1 MGIRSHRLLLP
12 LQPTAFLEDTQD
24 HSSATGTINTSKMYS
39 LSKSII
45 HGFKNSSTATSH
57 AEASSTGKV
66 AESPSSNDST
76 SSFFPLFQSS
86 SHELKRFLRPGGTAT
101 KPKHQHHPLNTTTTD
116 SIKSA
121 PIKEVGK
128 DDSKTAAAAGD
139 HHHHHLHHQEEDQG
153 SSSNFTVLDFDDI
166 KDKYG
171 EIGKLLGSGAN
182 GSVNIVERQSDHSK
196 YAIKQFRA
204 RQQRESTTRYFKR
217 CNQEYLI
224 GSSLKHCNIV
234 DIIDFIM
241 VKDESASSYRN
252 NNNSNSNSNRYL
264 YYEIM
269 EFLPVDLFNVVMSN
283 EMSRFEINCCFKQ
296 LLEAVTFLHEQ
307 GIAHRDLKLDNC
319 CMTSDGILK
328 LIDFGSSFVF
338 QYPFEP
344 TTIKA
349 SGVMG
354 SDPYLSPELY
364 APDDSGFT
372 QGKYDAAK
380 LDVWSLAIV
389 YCCMILRRFP
399 WKCPRV
405 SDSNFKSFLMPDN
418 EPHNY
423 STSATTHEQLVE
435 QRRHL
440 RDIGEDPSQ
449 IKFPDHLRQTIH
461 PKDLHGPY
469 KLFRLLPHGCRPI
482 ISQMLAIE
490 PNDRP
495 TMKQIMQDSWV
506 QQINNCTVDP
516 VSKTTVRAKCH
527 HHTVV
532 IGDMPPYKV

>member
-1 MGIRSHRLLLP
+1 M
-12 LQPTAFLEDTQD
+12 A
-24 HSSATGTINTSKMYS
+24 SASKP
-39 LSKSII
+39 
-45 HGFKNSSTATSH
+45 AD
-57 AEASSTGKV
+57 
-66 AESPSSNDST
+66 SPSSNDSN

-86 SHELKRFLRPGGTAT
+86 SHELKRFLRPGSSTS
-101 KPKHQHHPLNTTTTD
+101 KSKHHHQRPHHLNSNSHITTTD
-116 SIKSA
+116 SIKSTHSKD
-121 PIKEVGK
+121 IGK
-128 DDSKTAAAAGD
+128 VDSKGSKPSHHKQANRHHHHEDDDNDNNNDSKTK
-139 HHHHHLHHQEEDQG
+139 E
-153 SSSNFTVLDFDDI
+153 SKFTVLDFDDI

-182 GSVNIVERQSDHSK
+182 GSVNIVERQSDHAK
-196 YAIKQFRA
+196 YAIKQFRP

-241 VKDESASSYRN
+241 VKDESASSSSHDK
-252 NNNSNSNSNRYL
+252 NSNSNSNSRYL

-283 EMSRFEINCCFKQ
+283 EMSRFEINCSFKQ

-344 TTIKA
+344 KTIMA

-364 APDDSGFT
+364 AADDSGFT
-372 QGKYDAAK
+372 LGKYDAVK
-380 LDVWSLAIV
+380 LDVWSLAII

-405 SDSNFKSFLMPDN
+405 SDANFKNFLMPDN

-440 RDIGEDPSQ
+440 REIGEDPSQ

-482 ISQMLAIE
+482 ISQMMAIE
-490 PNDRP
+490 PAQRP
-495 TMKQIMQDSWV
+495 TMKEIMKDPWV
-506 QQINNCTVDP
+506 QQIDNCTVDP
-516 VSKTTVRAKCH
+516 TTKKTVRAKGH

>member
-1 MGIRSHRLLLP
+1 MPLWSNKFLLP
-12 LQPTAFLEDTQD
+12 LRPITLLEDSQD
-24 HSSATGTINTSKMYS
+24 TTATTAATTSSSTTTNISINNNNKMYTF
-39 LSKSII
+39 SKSII
-45 HGFKNSSTATSH
+45 HGFKTSNNKENSSDNNNYNYN
-57 AEASSTGKV
+57 
-66 AESPSSNDST
+66 SPEDSP
-76 SSFFPLFQSS
+76 FS
-86 SHELKRFLRPGGTAT
+86 SHELKRFLRPGAISKLKPTSPTSTSGSLKTIPRVKNLEPVIKPT
-101 KPKHQHHPLNTTTTD
+101 KVHEEKLCN
-116 SIKSA
+116 INE
-121 PIKEVGK
+121 I
-128 DDSKTAAAAGD
+128 GD
-139 HHHHHLHHQEEDQG
+139 HVTHTKSH
-153 SSSNFTVLDFDDI
+153 STVLELEDI

-182 GSVNIVERQSDHSK
+182 GSVHIITRQSDHIK
-196 YAIKQFRA
+196 FAIKQFRA
-204 RQQRESTTRYFKR
+204 RQYKESNTHYFKR

-241 VKDESASSYRN
+241 IKDES
-252 NNNSNSNSNRYL
+252 SNATSNYL

-269 EFLPVDLFNVVMSN
+269 EFLPIDLFNVVMSN
-283 EMSRFEINCCFKQ
+283 DMSRFEINCCFKQ

-344 TTIKA
+344 QQIMAT
-349 SGVMG
+349 GVMG

-364 APDDSGFT
+364 SPDNKGFT
-372 QGKYDAAK
+372 QDEYNAAK
-380 LDVWSLAIV
+380 VDIWSLAII

-399 WKCPRV
+399 WKCPRS
-405 SDSNFKSFLMPDN
+405 SDLNFKTFLMPDN
-418 EPHNY
+418 EPHDY

-435 QRRHL
+435 KRRHL
-440 RDIGEDPSQ
+440 REIGEDPSQ
-449 IKFPDHLRQTIH
+449 IKFPDHLRQKIH

-482 ISQMLAIE
+482 ISQMMAISPQE
-490 PNDRP
+490 RP

-506 QQINNCTVDP
+506 QNIDNCTVDALTK
-516 VSKTTVRAKCH
+516 KTLRAKGH

-532 IGDMPPYKV
+532 IDDIPSYKV